1 MIHCRQPSALIIECG
16 RQSLT
21 CLANQV
27 EALLD
32 GAEAGHLGVPRI
44 NGRPIVGGIE
54 NDVSA
59 QSSALRNQ
67 LREVAVEADDG
78 TQPSVG
84 CIQSSQFPVPA
95 HLHRR
100 LRTWHRARLAVLPR
114 NLAVWLD

>member
-67 LREVAVEADDG
+67 LREVLVPSRCPPPDCIDVLARCAPRKGTFESCIVEG
-78 TQPSVG
+78 GLYFSLG
-84 CIQSSQFPVPA
+84 NGRYSY
-95 HLHRR
+95 R
-100 LRTWHRARLAVLPR
+100 L
-114 NLAVWLD
+114 